1 MKKNIILLLLLLF
14 ALLAIS
20 CNNARQNTSL
30 IRVNKITVVFDSI
43 PDMRTWQSITGGT
56 SQQRNLCS
64 YINDEYEEWSFLHP
78 ETDSANYT
86 IDIYSQRESVNFKVN
101 FLGNNSHIT
110 FPLKTGS
117 TYYIGF
123 NDSVPYVKNGLE
135 HINDYMQALYRT
147 VYVEKISS
155 VNKIDGSGPITFF
168 RGKERFPTREEMKQ
182 ILPNVIQK
190 VDNEITWR
198 EWYIDSLHASA
209 ELDENEYSL
218 FVDEVRLDKYIFN
231 QNIKNNRFLVD
242 FRNDFHESWDTIT
255 PIIALDSNF
264 YLNYPGSFEM
274 MYREQDIHCLLYC
287 DDDTEMNDISRALH
301 EKNTDKYF
309 NKIVESQFLESVF
322 ARSTWDI
329 IKRNKQ
335 EYSNMYP
342 TSKLPDYLM
351 TKYKVDTTSVNDVM
365 LITKAGREV
374 TLAEVM
380 TSLRGH
386 DVVLDVWASWCAP
399 CIEQIK
405 LGKEDREKKEKEG
418 IAHVFIT
425 FHDEQSEWIKRT
437 KEIGLDNEEHSY
449 FTTNS
454 KTSQWFK
461 EMKITSIP
469 CIITYNKI
477 GEVVSIVN

>member
-1 MKKNIILLLLLLF
+1 MKENIIILF
-14 ALLAIS
+14 ALFAIS
-20 CNNARQNTSL
+20 CNNARQNTPL
-30 IRVNKITVVFDSI
+30 TLENKITVVFDSI

-56 SQQRNLCS
+56 SKQRNLCS

-78 ETDSANYT
+78 EIDSANYT
-86 IDIYSQRESVNFKVN
+86 IDIYSQRESVNLKVN
-101 FLGNNSHIT
+101 FLGNNSHII
-110 FPLKTGS
+110 FPLKTGNA
-117 TYYIGF
+117 YCIGF

-135 HINDYMQALYRT
+135 HINDYMQTLYRT

-168 RGKERFPTREEMKQ
+168 KGKERFPTREEMKQ
-182 ILPNVIQK
+182 ILPSVIQK
-190 VDNEITWR
+190 AKNEIAWS
-198 EWYIDSLHASA
+198 EWYLDSLHASA
-209 ELDENEYSL
+209 ELDENEYLL
-218 FVDEVRLDKYIFN
+218 FKDEVRLDKYIFN
-231 QNIKNNRFLVD
+231 QNIKENRFFVD

-255 PIIALDSNF
+255 PTIPIDSNF
-264 YLNYPGSFEM
+264 YLNYPGSFKM
-274 MYREQDIHCLLYC
+274 LYREQDIHCLLYC
-287 DDDTEMNDISRALH
+287 DDDTEMNDISRALR

-309 NKIVESQFLESVF
+309 NKIVESMFLESIF

-335 EYSNMYP
+335 QYLDMYP
-342 TSKLPDYLM
+342 KSKLPDYLM
-351 TKYKVDTTSVNDVM
+351 TKYQVDTTNVNDVM
-365 LITKAGREV
+365 LITKTGKDI

-380 TSLRGH
+380 NSLRGH

-405 LGKEDREKKEKEG
+405 LGKEDRDKKEKEG
-418 IAHVFIT
+418 VAHVFIT
-425 FHDEQSEWIKRT
+425 FHDEKSEWIKRT
-437 KEIGLDNEEHSY
+437 KEIGLDNVEHSY

-469 CIITYNKI
+469 CIITYNKT
-477 GEVVSIVN
+477 GEIVSIVN